1 MENKKYN
8 LNADKVVFTPLE
20 EESVL
25 YALEENK
32 YISLNETY
40 TSILKFITE
49 GLTFKTIV
57 ERLMMEYDVEEKEC
71 TLQLKKTIADLIEKK
86 YINEEVA

>member
-1 MENKKYN
+1 MENRKYC
-8 LNADKVVFTPLE
+8 LNTDKVVFTPLE
-20 EESVL
+20 EEGVL

-57 ERLMMEYDVEEKEC
+57 ARLMMEYDVEEKEC
-71 TLQLKKTIADLIEKK
+71 SIQLKKTIADLIEKK

>member
-1 MENKKYN
+1 MENRKYN

-40 TSILKFITE
+40 TSILKLITE
-49 GLTFKTIV
+49 GCTFKTIV

>member
-1 MENKKYN
+1 M
-8 LNADKVVFTPLE
+8 DKVVFTPLE
-20 EESVL
+20 EEGVL

-40 TSILKFITE
+40 TSILKFIAE

-71 TLQLKKTIADLIEKK
+71 SLQLKRTIADLIEKK